1 MKRLIGSLLIVVLIA
16 TSITSYYFF
25 KNMREDKKQEK
36 VFNEL
41 ENIIK
46 SDMNDDVDVDVD
58 VDVNEEKEQNIID
71 TSNIDNTKI
80 EKVEKE
86 PNLMELYLQNKDFV
100 GWLKIDGT
108 VISYPIM
115 QNGTYYLR
123 KNFYKNYSRYGTPF
137 LAEYCNINT
146 SENLIIYGHNI
157 NNGNMFADLVKYRN
171 KSFYNNHKIV
181 KMYFLQENKTIQKN
195 YEIIS
200 VFEIGLESSFKY
212 YSCYEFESQAEF
224 EYFYNKIKELS
235 IYETDN
241 FAYYGDKFITLS
253 TCDYNLKNGRMVIVA
268 KEI

>member
-1 MKRLIGSLLIVVLIA
+1 MKRLIGSLLIVVLVA

-46 SDMNDDVDVDVD
+46 SDMNDDVD

-171 KSFYNNHKIV
+171 KSFYKNHKIV